1 MSARRVLLAL
11 VAALLVLVVAMRAW
25 FATLEP
31 APAEAG
37 ALPSVGASS
46 DLADERTVLEGESAA
61 PLARRAPTQ
70 GPARR
75 DGSAIVRG
83 RVVDEQGAAIA
94 NARVGFERPIE
105 AWSHPRGDLNELTDL
120 ASSRAVPGGRVDM
133 RRFVHFGGDE
143 DLAVVTDVDGAF
155 TSHAL
160 PAGAWRVVAS
170 APEFDPAAFELG
182 ALADGEHRENVQ
194 VRLARRPR
202 VRIVATWPDGS
213 AAVGAELTIL
223 SEPLR
228 IVAGQ
233 DAFVPPESSRP
244 LDGARRGA
252 DAPDPVG
259 TTDAR
264 GAFEWSLA
272 SGVDWSI
279 GARATRRIADEFG
292 VVVPP
297 EVRELV
303 RGEELVWR
311 GATSGPCPP
320 PAEVRIVLA
329 PRPGVFARVTDT
341 RGAPLERALV
351 EVFQLSRDG
360 AKPEERA
367 YVYDEERSTRR
378 LADARTN
385 DRGVA
390 FFPDLD
396 AARVVLV
403 ASLDGDHTIALAAVD
418 ATSFLA
424 RFDGILHRASTL
436 GGVVRDANGRPCA
449 GVHVGFT
456 WRGERPPS
464 DAGDEPHGAWRR
476 RAPSIVRQRAT
487 VTGEDGRFRIEQ
499 VQPGWARLA
508 VLPTTGVPQEP
519 IDLVVEVE
527 QDQLDLQLLV
537 RDGATIEGRV
547 LGPNGELLA
556 SRTVVC
562 TREEPVAATSADNSP
577 PAPDAEPNSGRGR
590 DAETA
595 DALPMV
601 LTRSTTTDASGGFR
615 FEHLLPGRWTVRVE
629 DARPGAAPAVASD
642 TRELGERAHV
652 RLELRLEH

>member
-31 APAEAG
+31 APTQAG
-37 ALPSVGASS
+37 ALPSVDASS
-46 DLADERTVLEGESAA
+46 DVGDERALLERESAA

-83 RVVDEQGAAIA
+83 RVEDEHGAGIA
-94 NARVGFERPIE
+94 GARVGFQRPVE
-105 AWSHPRGDLNELTDL
+105 AWSPPRGDLNELTEL
-120 ASSRAVPGGRVDM
+120 AGTRSVPGGRVDL
-133 RRFVHFGGDE
+133 RRFVHLGGDD
-143 DLAVVTDVDGAF
+143 DLAVVTDADGVF

-170 APEFDPAAFELG
+170 APEFDAAAVELG
-182 ALADGEHRENVQ
+182 TLVEGEHRDG
-194 VRLARRPR
+194 VRVRIARRPP

-213 AAVGAELTIL
+213 ASVGAEITIV

-228 IVAGQ
+228 ILAGQ

-244 LDGARRGA
+244 LDGARAGPG
-252 DAPDPVG
+252 APDPVG
-259 TTDAR
+259 RTDAR

-292 VVVPP
+292 VAVPP

-311 GATSGPCPP
+311 GAASGPFPP
-320 PAEVRIVLA
+320 PAEVRIALA

-341 RGAPLERALV
+341 RGKPLERALV
-351 EVFQLSRDG
+351 EVFQLPHDG

-367 YVYDEERSTRR
+367 YVFDEDRSTRR

-403 ASLDGDHTIALAAVD
+403 ASLDGDHTSALAAVD
-418 ATSFLA
+418 ATKVLA
-424 RFDGILHRASTL
+424 RFDGVLHRASTL
-436 GGVVRDANGRPCA
+436 GGVVRDASGRPCA

-456 WRGERPPS
+456 WRGERRPS

-499 VQPGWARLA
+499 VQPGWARLV

-527 QDQLDLQLLV
+527 RDLLDLQLLV
-537 RDGATIEGRV
+537 REGAAIEGRV

-562 TREEPVAATSADNSP
+562 TREEPVTATSADNRP
-577 PAPDAEPNSGRGR
+577 PALDAEPNSGRGR

-601 LTRSTTTDASGGFR
+601 LTRSTTTDAGGVFR

-642 TRELGERAHV
+642 TRELGEGALV
-652 RLELRLEH
+652 RLELRLER